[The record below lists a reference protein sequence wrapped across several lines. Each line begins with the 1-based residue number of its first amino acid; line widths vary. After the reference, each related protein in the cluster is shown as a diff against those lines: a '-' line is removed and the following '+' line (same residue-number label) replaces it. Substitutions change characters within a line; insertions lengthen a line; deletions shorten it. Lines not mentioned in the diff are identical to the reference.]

1 MEEQRQPARKTKII
15 VTLGSSSCS
24 VEVLKALILGG
35 MDMARISELYITDK
49 QVALDNLRTAVRE
62 TGIAVGV
69 MLGLRESDMRVSSL
83 ASSPVLELD
92 KGRTVHIT
100 TSRDHL
106 PSECTIFCNN
116 TELPKLVQPGDRL
129 LIDFGKVALRVVSL
143 ECDADLRPHDKTKQ
157 RYSKYSAPVQK
168 LISLIVSRPVQKA
181 LDDRQIQLRPTK
193 VRPPPAASI
202 ARLKRPP
209 KQLKPREIVICTAE
223 HSSTLVGSKPL
234 HISPH
239 DGRPQPVSYI
249 KDLEDLRN
257 IRWAIHNKVDVIVF
271 KQIMEPSDLLIYS
284 SSEYRSFAG
293 LQNKESVAA
302 SGELVEVTDGCVI
315 GRGMMALETSLSEV
329 CKVQKDLTKLCNH
342 QAKPMVI
349 STQLLESMCV
359 NTVPK
364 GSEINDITNAI
375 LDGADAL
382 LLSGETAFGRHPTK
396 ALEVCS
402 NICLEVE
409 RSQEYARISAL
420 ALEECAASLNFAEDI
435 CYCAVQSVLSVGAVL
450 IICITQRG
458 TSAQVL
464 SKFKPPCPILALTDN
479 PQTQKYLRIIRG
491 VVPAL
496 MQDFTNDFL
505 ANSLMRAKELKLAQ
519 AGDLVVYIGG
529 GSDSFATGDT
539 CTLRISQVPS

>member
-1 MEEQRQPARKTKII
+1 MEDQRQPARKTKII
-15 VTLGSSSCS
+15 VTLGPSSTS

-35 MDMARISELYITDK
+35 MDMARISELYLTDK
-49 QVALDNLRTAVRE
+49 QAVMDNLRTAIRE

-69 MLGLRESDMRVSSL
+69 MLGLRESDMRVSRL
-83 ASSPVLELD
+83 ASSAVLQLD

-100 TSRDHL
+100 TSPDHL
-106 PSECTIFCNN
+106 PSECTLFCNN
-116 TELPKLVQPGDRL
+116 AELPKLVQPGDRL

-143 ECDADLRPHDKTKQ
+143 ECGADFHPNEKTEQ
-157 RYSKYSAPVQK
+157 PPSKYATPVQK
-168 LISLIVSRPVQKA
+168 LISLMVSRPIHKGQVQV
-181 LDDRQIQLRPTK
+181 RSTK
-193 VRPPPAASI
+193 VRPPPAAPI

-209 KQLKPREIVICTAE
+209 KQLKHRVIVVCTVE

-249 KDLEDLRN
+249 KDLEDLGN
-257 IRWAIHNKVDVIVF
+257 IRWAMDNKVDVIVF

-302 SGELVEVTDGCVI
+302 SGELVDITDGCVI
-315 GRGMMALETSLSEV
+315 GRGMMALETSLAEV
-329 CKVQKDLTKLCNH
+329 CKVQKDLTKLCN
-342 QAKPMVI
+342 QLAKPMVI
-349 STQLLESMCV
+349 STQLLESMCI

-364 GSEINDITNAI
+364 GSEVNDITNAI

-382 LLSGETAFGRHPTK
+382 LLSGETAFGRHPVR
-396 ALEVCS
+396 ALEVCTS
-402 NICLEVE
+402 ICLEVE

-420 ALEECAASLNFAEDI
+420 AIEDSAASLNFAEDI
-435 CYCAVQSVLSVGAVL
+435 CYCAVQSVLSLGAVL

-458 TSAQVL
+458 ISAQVL

-479 PQTQKYLRIIRG
+479 PQTQRYLRIIRG
-491 VVPAL
+491 VVPTL
-496 MQDFTNDFL
+496 MQDLTSDFL
-505 ANSLMRAKELKLAQ
+505 AISLMRAKELRLAQ

-539 CTLRISQVPS
+539 CTLRITQVPN